1 MKLFLDSYYLTCN
14 SKCEKLLGAK
24 LDRELTFYDHTSQLC
39 ENACRKIS
47 EGDTLYKYIYTLYK
61 HLYSLRHL
69 RQFKTTPVNIKQETF
84 F

>member
-39 ENACRKIS
+39 ESACRKIS
-47 EGDTLYKYIYTLYK
+47 EGDTLYKYIK
-61 HLYSLRHL
+61 KIYSYE
-69 RQFKTTPVNIKQETF
+69 QFFYIAILPSHMDVLQSY
-84 F
+84 

>member
-1 MKLFLDSYYLTCN
+1 MKLFLDSYFLTCN

-47 EGDTLYKYIYTLYK
+47 EGDTLYKYIK
-61 HLYSLRHL
+61 KIYSYE
-69 RQFKTTPVNIKQETF
+69 QFFYIAILPSHMDALQSY
-84 F
+84 